1 MGRGGRCWREW
12 TPRQWLVPWERGC
25 IFSLDSSQ
33 SLAQPFASLHSVF
46 LPYRQEQ
53 ILIPLRHSNSFT
65 CQAYRFW
72 LREESL
78 HYSTRKESIC
88 INSHCLKS
96 VYELNEFY
104 VKCSFVWDSRYGR
117 QIALESW
124 TRFQYV
130 QCRYIWLLVIGG
142 LIVGFVQQREG
153 YFVPPLQ
160 SPSASPGNVSF
171 LRTPQTRL
179 LILKWR
185 FFFAVLPPSM
195 ELMMQFFAWA
205 EKFLYNCSSLRVKS
219 GRCDR
224 SFWLKR
230 HTCCDRSS
238 RLKSN

>member
-1 MGRGGRCWREW
+1 MNSAAVACPLGKGMH
-12 TPRQWLVPWERGC
+12 
-25 IFSLDSSQ
+25 IFLGFIPISCSAVCE
-33 SLAQPFASLHSVF
+33 LAQCFPAISTGANIDPIEAQQLFRLPSISV
-46 LPYRQEQ
+46 LVAR
-53 ILIPLRHSNSFT
+53 
-65 CQAYRFW
+65 
-72 LREESL
+72 
-78 HYSTRKESIC
+78 RKPTLFYTKRKHL

-96 VYELNEFY
+96 VYKLNAFY

-130 QCRYIWLLVIGG
+130 QWRYIWLLVIEG

-219 GRCDR
+219 GRCDK